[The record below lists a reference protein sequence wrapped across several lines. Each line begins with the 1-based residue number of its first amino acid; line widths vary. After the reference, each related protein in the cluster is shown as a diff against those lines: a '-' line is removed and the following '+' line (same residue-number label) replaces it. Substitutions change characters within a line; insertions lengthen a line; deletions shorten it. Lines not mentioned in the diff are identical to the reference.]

1 MEAERG
7 RRSDQRRQ
15 GSEAARMK
23 RFLERP
29 FVISDSPVNTVT
41 DHDRYHV
48 PGKCG
53 YCNIDAAQQEFVL
66 LARQSNQKKRYVQTI
81 ESVGAREYYIF
92 VFSQQFT
99 HAQQTTCACL
109 PCVYVIAPGPASRGP
124 TMQNACEERRKG
136 GEPSNC
142 SREGAASVACTGDKG
157 VI

>member
-1 MEAERG
+1 
-7 RRSDQRRQ
+7 
-15 GSEAARMK
+15 MK

-99 HAQQTTCACL
+99 HAKQTTGACL
-109 PCVYVIAPGPASRGP
+109 PCVYVIVAPGPASRGR
-124 TMQNACEERRKG
+124 TMQNACEERREG